1 MVDCSVLLTH
11 ALTIKFWFTMV
22 HVFPASKVPNLT
34 CLKDFV
40 KLVFIHLHQRSQLK
54 HIHHLYHIPHLHPH
68 LHLYQLQIA
77 RIDRLLD
84 QMGNALTAHSIPE
97 AKAMAQLAMLTHVLS
112 TNI

>member
-1 MVDCSVLLTH
+1 MVDCFVLLTH
-11 ALTIKFWFTMV
+11 ALTFKFWFTMA

-54 HIHHLYHIPHLHPH
+54 HIRHLYHIPHLHHH

-84 QMGNALTAHSIPE
+84 RMDNVLTAHSIQE
-97 AKAMAQLAMLTHVLS
+97 AKAMAQLVMLTLVLS
-112 TNI
+112 INT